1 MSNYPLGAKDD
12 PTAPYNEPLTKEDT
26 YNFEVSIGG
35 KVTIPY
41 ISEEQLEEKLKWAR
55 EVLRN
60 VEDRLLDE
68 GWNYDIDFDI
78 EESFHEIW

>member
-41 ISEEQLEEKLKWAR
+41 ISEEQLEEKLKWQ
-55 EVLRN
+55 EK
-60 VEDRLLDE
+60 
-68 GWNYDIDFDI
+68 
-78 EESFHEIW
+78 S